1 MTQNIS
7 RLISEGDL
15 IFTEHALDTKEDEKN
30 NQHIKQ
36 VQNFFQD
43 DDDKKTKGQFAK
55 ISGLGVLPKKEV
67 VEDLKN
73 CSE

>member
-30 NQHIKQ
+30 NHQIKQ
-36 VQNFFQD
+36 VQNFF
-43 DDDKKTKGQFAK
+43 
-55 ISGLGVLPKKEV
+55 KED
-67 VEDLKN
+67 ENK
-73 CSE
+73 